1 MLYFVLSYIDKD
13 KQKMGIYLL
22 YKLEL
27 LFYLLINGSLLW
39 EHNILGVYLEWK
51 LMWLLPQI
59 SLF

>member
-27 LFYLLINGSLLW
+27 LFYLLINGSLL
-39 EHNILGVYLEWK
+39 
-51 LMWLLPQI
+51 
-59 SLF
+59 